1 MELKNLYP
9 LMSKASISG
18 FDNPD
23 ASQVTAVVITGLAV
37 VFLSLV
43 ILIAFVWLFGKIF
56 TRNVILIAFV
66 RLFGKIFT
74 RKKKNKAEVQDKPEP
89 QKPVVSASAA
99 PQIKSGESEEVIAV
113 IAAAVAAMGA
123 AEGRSYRLRSVKAV
137 KNKPSRS
144 AWSMAGIQNDTTP
157 F

>member
-18 FDNPD
+18 FDKPD
-23 ASQVTAVVITGLAV
+23 SSQVTAVVITGLAV

-56 TRNVILIAFV
+56 TR
-66 RLFGKIFT
+66 
-74 RKKKNKAEVQDKPEP
+74 KKKNKAEVQNKSEP